1 MAEAARQPFLGAM
14 SAQLASSNELRS
26 ACVKGVANAQR
37 VARSVILGVAEGVK
51 PGDSERQVCARM
63 ERGFVRAKVAHWLHT
78 PYAWWGERTRFDWR
92 GSWEANAL
100 PSDRLL
106 QEGEA
111 FVLDAAPI
119 VGGYP
124 ADFAYS
130 GVAGPSAAYA
140 VLVAELEKL
149 KRALGRWAV
158 EAASGAALC
167 ARVTESIQRAGLD
180 VIHTR
185 YPAQVLAHTLDGFPN
200 WCSLAPRM
208 GTGFQLPLLLTYATR
223 IVLHHLA
230 GAPYPFLNAG
240 APDRPHGLYA
250 VEPHVGLGAL
260 GAKFES
266 VLFVDGDETRWLDSE
281 LFGEVVG

>member
-1 MAEAARQPFLGAM
+1 MNVRLGP
-14 SAQLASSNELRS
+14 SNELRS
-26 ACVKGVANAQR
+26 AYVRGIANAQR
-37 VARSVILGVAEGVK
+37 VAREALLSVAETVE
-51 PGDSERQVCARM
+51 PGDSELTVCARM
-63 ERGFVRAKVAHWLHT
+63 EREFRRAKVAHWLHT

-100 PSDRLL
+100 PSERIL

-119 VGGYP
+119 VAGFP

-130 GVAGPSAAYA
+130 GFAGDSAQPSSAHAALLQQLA
-140 VLVAELEKL
+140 SL
-149 KRALGRWAV
+149 KRELGRWAL
-158 EAASGAALC
+158 EAASGGALC
-167 ARVTESIQRAGLD
+167 ERVAGVIRDAGLD

-185 YPAQVLAHTLDGFPN
+185 YPAQVLAHTLEGFPN
-200 WCSLAPRM
+200 WSASAPRI
-208 GTGFQLPLLLTYATR
+208 GTGFQLPLLLTYATG

-240 APDRPHGLYA
+240 APGRPHGLYA
-250 VEPHVGLGAL
+250 VEPHLGLGSL

-266 VLFVDGDETRWLDSE
+266 VLLVDGDETRWLDPE